1 MDSILGIG
9 LPELL
14 VILILAGI
22 VMGPHRVRDVAR
34 ILGRLTAQLQG
45 ISREFA
51 RQLNAELDALEGDDV
66 KGAISD
72 MRSLQREVDAL
83 RRELRQV
90 PRSFTDEAKETIREG
105 QAAFK
110 GEQIRE
116 DKKTAGQ
123 DGQQAAD
130 KEEVG
135 LPPAPSR
142 LPKPIEV
149 EDDPE

>member
-9 LPELL
+9 LPELM

-34 ILGRLTAQLQG
+34 TLGRVTAQLQG

-66 KGAISD
+66 KGAIGD
-72 MRSLQREVDAL
+72 MRSLQREVEAL
-83 RRELRQV
+83 RQELKQV
-90 PRSFTDEAKETIREG
+90 PRSFTNEAKETLRES

-110 GEQIRE
+110 GEKIRE
-116 DKKTAGQ
+116 DSKTSGQ
-123 DGQQAAD
+123 DGQQAEV
-130 KEEVG
+130 KEDAG
-135 LPPAPSR
+135 PLPAPSR